1 MKIDAVTILEQG
13 FTAIPRI
20 SIEFL
25 PQNMM
30 RTVVN
35 SLFPVLIGAIFCFG
49 WRTLLITLISILS
62 CVFTEW
68 LFVRHQKPGKV
79 SEAVFVTAILYAMI
93 LPPTIPV
100 YMVILGAIFGVT
112 FSKMAFGGF
121 GMNVFNPALVARA
134 FVYLTFPVH
143 TTSRWIPAAQFADFP
158 GGLATWLYTPTG
170 QNGLSAMTS
179 ASPLSAFR
187 EGATTFPNLWQLFT
201 GTIAGQFVN
210 AAGETIA
217 IGGGSVGETSA
228 LLLLLGGGYLLY
240 KKVANWKIVTSF
252 FGAFIIFQLIFHIM
266 APTKF
271 PDVWFGLFSGG
282 LMFGGLYMVTDPITA
297 SRTEWGKILC
307 PALAA
312 VLTIIIRAYALF
324 AEGVMF
330 AILLTNTFTPI
341 IDYAITSI
349 QKKKGGGEKA

>member
-1 MKIDAVTILEQG
+1 MKFDLIPILDKG
-13 FTAIPRI
+13 FQAIPRVHVD
-20 SIEFL
+20 FL
-25 PQNMM
+25 SQNAM

-35 SLFPVLIGAIFCFG
+35 SLVPVLIGAIYFFG
-49 WRTLLITLISILS
+49 WRSLGVVLVSIVA
-62 CVFTEW
+62 CVVTEW
-68 LFVRHQKPGKV
+68 LFVRNQKPGKV
-79 SEAVFVTAILYAMI
+79 SEAVFVTAILYALI
-93 LPPTIPV
+93 LPPTIPF
-100 YMVILGAIFGVT
+100 YMVILGAIFGIT
-112 FSKMAFGGF
+112 FGKMAFGGF

-134 FVYLTFPVH
+134 FVYLTFPVY
-143 TTSRWIPAAQFADFP
+143 TTSRWIPAARLADFP
-158 GGLATWLYTPTG
+158 GGFAAWLFTPTG
-170 QNGLSAMTS
+170 HDSVSAITS

-187 EGATTFPNLWQLFT
+187 EGATTLPGLWQMFT

-210 AAGETIA
+210 VAGETIA

-240 KKVANWKIVTSF
+240 KKAANWKIVTSF
-252 FGAFIIFQLIFHIM
+252 FGAFIIFQLIFH
-266 APTKF
+266 AVVPAKV
-271 PDVWFGLFSGG
+271 PDLWFGLFSGG

-297 SRTEWGKILC
+297 SRTEWGKMVC

-312 VLTIIIRAYALF
+312 LLTIIIRAFALF

-349 QKKKGGGEKA
+349 QKREKTAVS